1 MEATGWTEHYVINTA
16 GQSEQRG
23 VDLLTQLPF
32 TLIFNSQSVDVKRMK
47 KKTARE
53 GIKTNNI
60 TLPHRK
66 KKKMPDVQS
75 EEKPGADWRRLS
87 GLQGQ
92 RFVSEEVK
100 VRAKLAYLCKLK
112 LSSRTTDGWFQLKC
126 EHVTEGPLDSPN
138 AHSFYGCNS
147 LRTGKDKGTKWEKMK
162 KMAGGSHIA
171 QVISNNKIVTNCCLQ
186 RQKKKGKR
194 GNMMKQPFCFVV
206 FCFHKIFNPKKK

>member
-1 MEATGWTEHYVINTA
+1 M
-16 GQSEQRG
+16 S
-23 VDLLTQLPF
+23 
-32 TLIFNSQSVDVKRMK
+32 
-47 KKTARE
+47 
-53 GIKTNNI
+53 
-60 TLPHRK
+60 
-66 KKKMPDVQS
+66 DVQS

-92 RFVSEEVK
+92 QFVSEEVK

-138 AHSFYGCNS
+138 AHSFYGFNS

-162 KMAGGSHIA
+162 NMAGGTHIA

-194 GNMMKQPFCFVV
+194 GNMMIQPFCFVV
-206 FCFHKIFNPKKK
+206 FCFHQIFNPKKIERKQFYYLLLFIMLFEIWTISWKRWH

>member
-1 MEATGWTEHYVINTA
+1 
-16 GQSEQRG
+16 
-23 VDLLTQLPF
+23 
-32 TLIFNSQSVDVKRMK
+32 
-47 KKTARE
+47 
-53 GIKTNNI
+53 
-60 TLPHRK
+60 
-66 KKKMPDVQS
+66 MPDVQS

-186 RQKKKGKR
+186 RQKKKKEKR
-194 GNMMKQPFCFVV
+194 GNMMTQPFFVLLCFV
-206 FCFHKIFNPKKK
+206 FTKYLTLKKNRKKAILSSFIIYNVIWDLDNLSWKRWH

>member
-1 MEATGWTEHYVINTA
+1 MAL
-16 GQSEQRG
+16 RG
-23 VDLLTQLPF
+23 GGSHRVNGALRNQYCWSVGTKRRW
-32 TLIFNSQSVDVKRMK
+32 SVDSTTIYTDFQFSECGFQKDEKKQPEKVK
-47 KKTARE
+47 TY
-53 GIKTNNI
+53 NI

-66 KKKMPDVQS
+66 KKKSDVQS

-126 EHVTEGPLDSPN
+126 EHVTEGALDSPN

-186 RQKKKGKR
+186 RQKKKRKKR
-194 GNMMKQPFCFVV
+194 QHDDTAFLFRCVLFSPN
-206 FCFHKIFNPKKK
+206 I